1 MLSEKQKKQIRA
13 KNEKE
18 KKDSSGNLMAQILS
32 QIKGMSSAKDVAK
45 AIESL
50 ETTIS
55 SIDIPVSNQEQLA
68 QSLKE
73 LVAFMGSDANKNNQ
87 QFARII
93 EQILLRIEGTN
104 AAVLQLAQ
112 TLGSKNMSDVSE
124 QLAEL
129 RKELV
134 KERDAEYEFD
144 LLRDNYNYLYKVK
157 VKRTR

>member
-1 MLSEKQKKQIRA
+1 MPLTQK
-13 KNEKE
+13 EKE
-18 KKDSSGNLMAQILS
+18 QLKKKKEDNGASIMSQILS

-73 LVAFMGSDANKNNQ
+73 LVAFMSSDANKNNQ

-144 LLRDNYNYLYKVK
+144 LLRDKYNYLYKVK